1 MKTEQE
7 DTGPKGTWIVK
18 LNDEE
23 TKSMVANAYEA
34 HKTNFFP
41 SIASRLKGMSE
52 EDIATFLSQ
61 GTPEPSKHNWAT
73 EIFLEGLSARIAK
86 K

>member
-1 MKTEQE
+1 MKIEQE

-41 SIASRLKGMSE
+41 NIAS
-52 EDIATFLSQ
+52 
-61 GTPEPSKHNWAT
+61 
-73 EIFLEGLSARIAK
+73 K